1 MFDSQTVRREGSED
15 EDEANRERTNRGQL
29 LLSLETI
36 HERAGLTVTS
46 VFKEKLTQRG
56 ETP

>member
-29 LLSLETI
+29 RFLSKQFTNEQDSLSL
-36 HERAGLTVTS
+36 RS
-46 VFKEKLTQRG
+46 SKKN
-56 ETP
+56 